1 MRDIEKL
8 SDDELSVL
16 LSEEVTAAFHEIF
29 NRYWSQLYATAYKRV
44 KSKEAAEE
52 IVQDLFTSLWVKRKS
67 IRIHT
72 SLAAYLFTS
81 VRYIVLN
88 HMEKEAVRRTYKDS
102 LHVVK
107 TVYQNPTEETVLLND
122 LTRKIEKEIDL
133 LPLKCRSVFEL
144 SRKEYKTNKE
154 IAVMLGISEKT
165 VENHLTKAITRL
177 RLNLNDIISLAFVV
191 WFAIHRFK

>member
-1 MRDIEKL
+1 MRDFEKL

-16 LSEEVTAAFHEIF
+16 LSEEITAAFHEIF

-44 KSKEAAEE
+44 RSKEAAEE

-67 IRIHT
+67 VRIHT

-81 VRYIVLN
+81 VRYLVLN
-88 HMEKEAVRRTYKDS
+88 HIEKEVVRRTYKDS
-102 LHVVK
+102 LQVVK
-107 TVYQNPTEETVLLND
+107 EVYQNPTEETVLLND
-122 LTRKIEKEIDL
+122 LSRKIDKEIDL

-154 IAVMLGISEKT
+154 IAAMLGISEKT

-177 RLNLNDIISLAFVV
+177 RLNLSDAISLALIAS
-191 WFAIHRFK
+191 FALYYFK